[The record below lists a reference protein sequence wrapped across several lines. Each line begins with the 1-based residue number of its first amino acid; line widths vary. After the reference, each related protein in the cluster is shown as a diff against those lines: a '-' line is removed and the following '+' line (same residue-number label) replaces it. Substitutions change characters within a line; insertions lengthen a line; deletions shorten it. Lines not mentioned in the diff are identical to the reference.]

1 MKQLSFKQH
10 IRQGI
15 YDLFFIWKQ
24 EFRTTFRD
32 QGVLIFFILVPLV
45 YPLIYSFIYTNE
57 TIREVPAVVVDNS
70 RSALSREFIRKVDAS
85 RRHSLRITCHRATGF
100 LSLFISPV

>member
-24 EFRTTFRD
+24 EFRNTFRD
-32 QGVLIFFILVPLV
+32 QGVLIFFVLVPLV

-57 TIREVPAVVVDNS
+57 TLRDVPTAVVDNS
-70 RSALSREFIRKVDAS
+70 RAASSRDYLRRVDS
-85 RRHSLRITCHRATGF
+85 TPEVRIV
-100 LSLFISPV
+100 S